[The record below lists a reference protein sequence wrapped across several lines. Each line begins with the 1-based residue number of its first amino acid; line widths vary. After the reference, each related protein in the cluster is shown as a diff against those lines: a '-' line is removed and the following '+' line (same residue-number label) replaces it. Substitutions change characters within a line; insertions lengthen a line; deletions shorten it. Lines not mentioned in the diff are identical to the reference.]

1 MYPFINKRKAF
12 GYNTSAANYD
22 LYKSNRSKN
31 TNTFEVQFT
40 ETNEGYYLE
49 FQIFGYV
56 KEDFNC
62 YIKNNDLVLT
72 TGRLDAASLDT
83 IRETNTAK
91 HTYCYPSAYF
101 RKTFQ
106 LPKDIEKNKIFVD
119 YKNHIL
125 SINLFKSNVL

>member
-1 MYPFINKRKAF
+1 MSPSVNKSKAF
-12 GYNTSAANYD
+12 GYTSSVANYD
-22 LYKSNRSKN
+22 LYRSNKSKN
-31 TNTFEVQFT
+31 TNTSEVRFT

-72 TGRLDAASLDT
+72 TGRHDEACLSKT
-83 IRETNTAK
+83 SETTTAK
-91 HTYCYPSAYF
+91 HRYCYPSAYF
-101 RKTFQ
+101 RKTFP
-106 LPKDIEKNKIFVD
+106 LPKGIEKNKIFVD